1 MYIHEK
7 PYRPKLKLALSNLEK
22 FLFITSALCIIALWY
37 LSIISYINLPKIVA
51 THFNFSGSPD
61 SYGSKNVIFIFPIIA
76 SIMYVLFATLS
87 RLPHIL
93 NYTVKITVENVEAQY
108 RNARTLMLSILGE
121 VSLLFLFLQR
131 SIVNSMKNNF
141 SHSELLFLPLFLII
155 FFSTIIY
162 FIRRMIKL
170 K

>member
-51 THFNFSGSPD
+51 THFNSAGSPD
-61 SYGSKNVIFIFPIIA
+61 SYGSKCVIFIFPIIA

-87 RLPHIL
+87 KFPHIY
-93 NYTVKITVENVEAQY
+93 NYSVRITEKNVESQY
-108 RNARTLMLSILGE
+108 RNARTLMLFILLE
-121 VSLLFLFLQR
+121 VLTLFLFIHLYTIR
-131 SIVNSMKNNF
+131 SIKNNF
-141 SHSELLFLPLFLII
+141 SYSGLVFLPIFLMV
-155 FFSTIIY
+155 FFSTIFY
-162 FIRRMIKL
+162 FIRKMTKL